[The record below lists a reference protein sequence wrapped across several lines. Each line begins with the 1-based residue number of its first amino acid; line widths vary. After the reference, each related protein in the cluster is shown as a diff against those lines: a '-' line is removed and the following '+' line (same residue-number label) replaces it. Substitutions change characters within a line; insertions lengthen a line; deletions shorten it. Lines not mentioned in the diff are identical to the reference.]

1 MCNRVA
7 HRPTPQPYNP
17 TVSQSTPS
25 VSNTSTPQQNQGGSI
40 DIEWGRMTINF
51 GNGGSSPTSNC
62 PAPDSSYSSAPQGQ
76 GLTKNSDG
84 SVTTAGGYKIIPEG
98 KDSAFKIMGPDGKE
112 LTRVW
117 GDPHVKEGD
126 GTKWDFTKD
135 SNFVLPDG
143 TRIGVDT
150 TSQTGKSVTQGLD
163 IANGN
168 DRIQMTG
175 INSDKP
181 QTGELT
187 NDGMAGWQ
195 AANGTGRDTFSLRHD
210 ANSQDW
216 VKHDET
222 GKLAGVINGAKYE
235 NDQYV
240 QTTTGADSTLGG
252 AGATPAPGQNTGW
265 PGADQNS
272 QAMYGLQ
279 QLFQM
284 LGLGNLGMG
293 NWGNSLGLGNGLS
306 NGWGQGWNGMGLG
319 NGMSFNGM
327 GDPFGLGSWGGLGQ
341 NGMSPMGGY
350 DAYAALQGLMQEG
363 LRAQQMQLEY
373 ARMRAAFPFR

>member
-7 HRPTPQPYNP
+7 QRPAPVPTPS
-17 TVSQSTPS
+17 VSQPTPS
-25 VSNTSTPQQNQGGSI
+25 VSNPTPTPQQGQGGSI
-40 DIEWGRMTINF
+40 EVEWGRMTINF
-51 GNGGSSPTSNC
+51 GNNAQSPTSYC
-62 PAPDSSYSSAPQGQ
+62 PAPNPSYSSAPAGQ

-150 TSQTGKSVTQGLD
+150 TSQTGKSVTQALD

-168 DRIQMTG
+168 DRVQMSG
-175 INSDKP
+175 INTNRP
-181 QTGELT
+181 QTGEVT
-187 NDGMAGWQ
+187 RDGMTGWQ

-210 ANSQDW
+210 ANNQDW

-222 GKLAGVINGAKYE
+222 GKLHGVITGAKYE
-235 NDQYV
+235 NDAYQ
-240 QTTTGADSTLGG
+240 QITNGTDSRLGG
-252 AGATPAPGQNTGW
+252 VGATPAPGQL
-265 PGADQNS
+265 GAPTPQNN
-272 QAMYGLQ
+272 AFGLQ

-284 LGLGNLGMG
+284 LGLGQFSGLGMG
-293 NWGNSLGLGNGLS
+293 NQLGWGNSLGMGASNPWSPFGNFGS
-306 NGWGQGWNGMGLG
+306 PMA
-319 NGMSFNGM
+319 FN
-327 GDPFGLGSWGGLGQ
+327 DPFGLGGWGGLGQ
-341 NGMSPMGGY
+341 NGMSPYRGY
-350 DAYAALQGLMQEG
+350 EALTLLQGLMQES
-363 LRAQQMQLEY
+363 LRAQQMQIEY
-373 ARMRAAFPFR
+373 GRLRANFR